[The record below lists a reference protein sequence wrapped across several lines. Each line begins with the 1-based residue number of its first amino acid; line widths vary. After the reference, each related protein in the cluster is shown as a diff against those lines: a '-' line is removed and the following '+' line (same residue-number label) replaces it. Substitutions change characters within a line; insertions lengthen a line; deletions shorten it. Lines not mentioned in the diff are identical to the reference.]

1 MRHFFTLECCL
12 RTWLERTLIYSS
24 KNHELCIPFGQNFN
38 LKLLIAL
45 FFCELLLCRCI
56 LNLLLLN
63 SYSILAADFCKNF
76 LTKAYSQSLE
86 RPYRETTI
94 GGFCYPF
101 FGEETLRTRACSGGW
116 WLWCGVDALILLAVQ
131 TKFTFYLYA
140 AMDLWTT
147 EHDSVFPHQQREMST
162 NSSESAE
169 GHSSCRH
176 YDIRIHKLINLTTR
190 IGAVQYYHH

>member
-1 MRHFFTLECCL
+1 MTPFQRKFTNGYWLIALILRHFFTLECCL

-45 FFCELLLCRCI
+45 FFRELLLCRCI

-94 GGFCYPF
+94 GGFCYLF
-101 FGEETLRTRACSGGW
+101 FGEGTPAGG
-116 WLWCGVDALILLAVQ
+116 GGDQHTISFSVMHI
-131 TKFTFYLYA
+131 YL
-140 AMDLWTT
+140 
-147 EHDSVFPHQQREMST
+147 
-162 NSSESAE
+162 SESIIFMFCA
-169 GHSSCRH
+169 HMH
-176 YDIRIHKLINLTTR
+176 AYVLYH
-190 IGAVQYYHH
+190 VQ

>member
-1 MRHFFTLECCL
+1 MNLTPFQRKFTNGYWLIALILRHFFTLECCL

-38 LKLLIAL
+38 PKLLIAL

-94 GGFCYPF
+94 GGFCYLF
-101 FGEETLRTRACSGGW
+101 FGEVVVWCWCSHIIGSSNKIY
-116 WLWCGVDALILLAVQ
+116 ILLVCSHGFVNNW
-131 TKFTFYLYA
+131 TWHCLSTPTERNVDKFK
-140 AMDLWTT
+140 WK
-147 EHDSVFPHQQREMST
+147 
-162 NSSESAE
+162 
-169 GHSSCRH
+169 CR
-176 YDIRIHKLINLTTR
+176 RPFFL
-190 IGAVQYYHH
+190 

>member
-1 MRHFFTLECCL
+1 MNFTTFQMKFTNGYWLIALILRYFFTLECCL
-12 RTWLERTLIYSS
+12 RTWLVRTLIYSS

-63 SYSILAADFCKNF
+63 SYSILAADFCKHF

-94 GGFCYPF
+94 GGFCYLF
-101 FGEETLRTRACSGGW
+101 FGEGTPAGGGGGG
-116 WLWCGVDALILLAVQ
+116 CGVDALILLAVQ
-131 TKFTFYLYA
+131 TKLHFTCMQPWICEQLNMTLSFH
-140 AMDLWTT
+140 TNR
-147 EHDSVFPHQQREMST
+147 EKCQQIQVKVQKAILLVGIMIFVYT
-162 NSSESAE
+162 N
-169 GHSSCRH
+169 
-176 YDIRIHKLINLTTR
+176 
-190 IGAVQYYHH
+190 